1 MKKWFIIGLIGTIIL
16 AVVLTITVQIILE
29 ENSQQEIYQQRAEVQ
44 EEEENRELVENEL
57 AMTSSTGEDKI
68 SPNAVIYF
76 KTYYASCKHTTTET
90 VDVPEELVNK
100 TREDV
105 AEKYKDWDIGEFTNQ
120 EITLYCE
127 QQGICP
133 EHYMIREKDGYI
145 AIYQIG
151 EDGTETLKE
160 MTGIVTNYL
169 PETDILRLEEG
180 IKVVGKEELNATI
193 EDYE

>member
-1 MKKWFIIGLIGTIIL
+1 
-16 AVVLTITVQIILE
+16 
-29 ENSQQEIYQQRAEVQ
+29 
-44 EEEENRELVENEL
+44 
-57 AMTSSTGEDKI
+57 MTSTIGEDQI

-76 KTYYASCKHTTTET
+76 KTYYTECKHTTTET
-90 VDVPEELVNK
+90 IDIPQELVNK
-100 TREDV
+100 TREEV

-127 QQGICP
+127 VEGICP
-133 EHYMIREKDGYI
+133 EHYIIREKDGYI

-151 EDGTETLKE
+151 ENGKETLKE
-160 MTGIVTNYL
+160 MTGIVINYL
-169 PETDILRLEEG
+169 PETDVLRLQEG

>member
-1 MKKWFIIGLIGTIIL
+1 MKKWFIIGVIGSILL
-16 AVVLTITVQIILE
+16 AVILTITVQIIIE
-29 ENSQQEIYQQRAEVQ
+29 ENTQKQIHQQGLQTQEKMNTEIT
-44 EEEENRELVENEL
+44 ENEL
-57 AMTSSTGEDKI
+57 EMTSTIGEDQI

-76 KTYYASCKHTTTET
+76 KTYYTECKHTTTET
-90 VDVPEELVNK
+90 IDIPEELVNK

-105 AEKYKDWDIGEFTNQ
+105 TEKYKNWDIGEFSNQ

-127 QQGICP
+127 KEGICP
-133 EHYMIREKDGYI
+133 EHYMVREKDGYI

-151 EDGTETLKE
+151 EDDRETLKE
-160 MTGIVTNYL
+160 MTGIITNYL

-180 IKVVGKEELNATI
+180 IKVVGKEELNATL

>member
-1 MKKWFIIGLIGTIIL
+1 MIGLIGTIIL
-16 AVVLTITVQIILE
+16 AVILTITVQIILE
-29 ENSQQEIYQQRAEVQ
+29 ENAQQEIYQQKAQVQ
-44 EEEENRELVENEL
+44 KEEENREEINKEL
-57 AMTSSTGEDKI
+57 AMTSTLGEDKI

-76 KTYYASCKHTTTET
+76 KTYYTECKHTTTET
-90 VDVPEELVNK
+90 VDIPEELVNK
-100 TREDV
+100 TREEV

-127 QQGICP
+127 QQDICP
-133 EHYMIREKDGYI
+133 EHYVIREKDGYI

-151 EDGTETLKE
+151 ENGTETLKE

>member
-1 MKKWFIIGLIGTIIL
+1 
-16 AVVLTITVQIILE
+16 
-29 ENSQQEIYQQRAEVQ
+29 
-44 EEEENRELVENEL
+44 
-57 AMTSSTGEDKI
+57 
-68 SPNAVIYF
+68 
-76 KTYYASCKHTTTET
+76 
-90 VDVPEELVNK
+90 
-100 TREDV
+100 
-105 AEKYKDWDIGEFTNQ
+105 
-120 EITLYCE
+120 
-127 QQGICP
+127 
-133 EHYMIREKDGYI
+133 MIREKDGYI

>member
-1 MKKWFIIGLIGTIIL
+1 MKKWFIIGLVGTVL
-16 AVVLTITVQIILE
+16 FAVIVTIAVQIVIE
-29 ENSQQEIYQQRAEVQ
+29 ENTQKQIYQQKAQIEEKEEDITVNEV
-44 EEEENRELVENEL
+44 E
-57 AMTSSTGEDKI
+57 MTSTIGEDQI

-76 KTYYASCKHTTTET
+76 KTYYTECKHTTTET
-90 VDVPEELVNK
+90 IDIPQELVNK
-100 TREDV
+100 TREEV

-127 QQGICP
+127 VEGICP
-133 EHYMIREKDGYI
+133 EHYIIREKDGYI

-151 EDGTETLKE
+151 ENGKETLKE
-160 MTGIVTNYL
+160 MTGIVINYL
-169 PETDILRLEEG
+169 PETDVLRLQEG

>member
-1 MKKWFIIGLIGTIIL
+1 MIGLIGTIIL
-16 AVVLTITVQIILE
+16 AVILTITVQIILE
-29 ENSQQEIYQQRAEVQ
+29 ENAQQEIYQQKAQVQ
-44 EEEENRELVENEL
+44 KEEENREEINKEL
-57 AMTSSTGEDKI
+57 AMTSTLGEDKI

-76 KTYYASCKHTTTET
+76 KTYYTECKHTTTET
-90 VDVPEELVNK
+90 VDIPEELVNK
-100 TREDV
+100 TREEV

-120 EITLYCE
+120 EIILYCE
-127 QQGICP
+127 QQDICP
-133 EHYMIREKDGYI
+133 EHYVIREKDGYI

-151 EDGTETLKE
+151 ENGTETLKE